1 MLKSILF
8 LSRKNCKYS
17 AKLKKVLHKITQK
30 LYHVESSYLKE
41 VLNKKL
47 IPKKIDYIICFR
59 SYYIL
64 DLEIINRTKY
74 GAINFHPSPPKYRG
88 VGGINY
94 ALYANDKYY
103 GSTAHIIDH
112 KIDNGN
118 IIDVKNFKISKTDN
132 LDSLL
137 NKCHSNMLNQASL
150 IVKQL
155 KMNDVYL
162 TNKIKKSIKYRW
174 GKYRNLK
181 QLNDFYELNKD
192 ITKIELKK
200 KIRSTVTRGYK
211 PYINLYNNRFYLK

>member
-1 MLKSILF
+1 
-8 LSRKNCKYS
+8 
-17 AKLKKVLHKITQK
+17 VLHKITQK

-64 DLEIINRTKY
+64 DLEIINRAKY

-103 GSTAHIIDH
+103 GSTAHIIDR

-155 KMNDVYL
+155 KRNDVYL

-200 KIRSTVTRGYK
+200 KIRLTVTRGYK
-211 PYINLYNNRFYLK
+211 PYINLHNNRFYLK

>member
-64 DLEIINRTKY
+64 DLEIINRAKY

-103 GSTAHIIDH
+103 GSTAHIIDR

-192 ITKIELKK
+192 ILY
-200 KIRSTVTRGYK
+200 TV
-211 PYINLYNNRFYLK
+211 